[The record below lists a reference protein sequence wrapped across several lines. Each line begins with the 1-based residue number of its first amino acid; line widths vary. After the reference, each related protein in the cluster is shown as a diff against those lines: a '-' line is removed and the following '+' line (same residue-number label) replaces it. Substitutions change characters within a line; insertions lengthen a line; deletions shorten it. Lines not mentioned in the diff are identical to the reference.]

1 MTDNGQ
7 LPEAKLYASEKEVA
21 EAWEVWAK
29 LRVCAKCGHA
39 FNWLQSF
46 GSWECKQHLGP
57 VGCKRVKDKW
67 GITKRDYRYWECCL
81 KPPNTARRN
90 DSEIVWNNI
99 RTTRPCVDKF
109 PTERDVPGCVRCDHT
124 EAIHILDDGVRLGF
138 PLHSPTDAY
147 SFAPEGGHK
156 VNDTVTY
163 MGKERIVAQVY
174 FDKSVD
180 LQDVDRGRITPV
192 ELGWA
197 EAKYKMTIGSFCDW
211 NTDDMSMPIKILN
224 RRVDD
229 RANILFD
236 FKIMNIGMP
245 VHQIAAMIPHMAKY
259 GDPTSRP
266 GWQFEKKD
274 GKVIYPHV
282 QNSENRLDAL
292 PHLKRA

>member
-7 LPEAKLYASEKEVA
+7 LPEAKLYASEKEVQS
-21 EAWEVWAK
+21 AWEHWAK

-46 GSWECKQHLGP
+46 GSWECRQHLGP
-57 VGCKRVKDKW
+57 VSCRKSIDKW
-67 GITKRDYRYWECCL
+67 GTTHRDYRYWDCCGL
-81 KPPNTARRN
+81 PPNTAHRN
-90 DSEIVWNNI
+90 NSEIVWSCV
-99 RTTRPCVDKF
+99 RTTRPCIDKF
-109 PTERDVPGCVRCDHT
+109 PTERPVPGCIPCDHT

-138 PLHSPTDAY
+138 PLLSPTDAY

-156 VNDTVTY
+156 VNDTVVY
-163 MGKERIVAQVY
+163 CGKERIVAQVY

-197 EAKYKMTIGSFCDW
+197 NAKYAMTIGSLCDW
-211 NTDDMSMPIKILN
+211 NTDDLSMPIKILK

-245 VHQIAAMIPHMAKY
+245 VHQIAAMIPHMD
-259 GDPTSRP
+259 GDPTARP

-274 GKVIYPHV
+274 GKVIYPHI
-282 QNSENRLDAL
+282 QNCANRLDYI
-292 PHLKRA
+292 KS